1 MYLTFTQHR
10 NHIGLVYFLIIYFIS
25 KGEAIY
31 ASTGKSVPMSNS
43 TLLRTSGR
51 SARHSR
57 GGGGMTSSSS
67 ASSNSNNNLERYRES
82 RENRDQKDKDD
93 IKDSHRPTRLLLQN
107 GKWRC

>member
-1 MYLTFTQHR
+1 MTVCNY
-10 NHIGLVYFLIIYFIS
+10 LIIFFFSI
-25 KGEAIY
+25 GEAIY

-107 GKWRC
+107 GTYRC